1 MVKKWKKY
9 ITRIPL
15 AVTAV
20 FSIFAGGFI
29 LYDLYRLGL
38 NTIEPRTM
46 TYLAVALMFLG
57 ITMIILL
64 NDLYKVRK

>member
-20 FSIFAGGFI
+20 SSIFAGGFI
-29 LYDLYRLGL
+29 LYDLYGLGL